1 MTPIL
6 HSWSS
11 GEKILFRF
19 FFLYFGLFIL
29 IQNNGAFPYWNLVA
43 YFQTQGLHILI
54 PWIGKNV
61 LHLPYEITIFTNGS
75 GDTTYDYVVLLLI
88 FVTAVSG
95 TLLWSL
101 LDRNRFQYQV
111 LYYWLTVGI
120 RFYVGLMLINY
131 GLVKVFKLQFPYPGL
146 YRLTELYGDSSPMG
160 LAWTFLGFST
170 GYNLFMGIAEVL
182 AVLLLF
188 RRTLA
193 LGAIITLMT
202 TANVMA
208 VNYFYDV
215 PVKILS
221 THLVLMTLFLLLYN
235 ASDLWQFFL
244 GNGKQLN
251 LIRQPQ
257 FSKRWIPITG
267 NVVKGLL
274 VVYTLGFGSY
284 QAMEMMKQYGDLA
297 PRSKFYGLYEV
308 DTFIMNRDTLPPLI
322 TDTVRWRHLILESDT
337 YARVRMMND
346 STNGFQLSID
356 SIAHS
361 MHFTHRTLP
370 DQQLDFRYSLVS
382 DKMDSL
388 VSDQLVLRGLNKQDS
403 LYIYLNRVPDFRKKF
418 RLTNRGFHWV
428 NEYPYN
434 R

>member
-88 FVTAVSG
+88 FVTAVAG

-101 LDRNRFQYQV
+101 LDRNRSQYQV

-131 GLVKVFKLQFPYPGL
+131 GLVKVFKLQFPYPSL

-284 QAMEMMKQYGDLA
+284 QALAMMKQYGDQA
-297 PRSKFYGLYEV
+297 PRNKFYGLYEV
-308 DTFIMNRDTLPPLI
+308 KEFIMNGDTLPPLI
-322 TDTVRWRHLILESDT
+322 TDTLRWRHLILESDM

-346 STNGFQLSID
+346 STNGFQLRID

-361 MHFTHRTLP
+361 MQFTHRTLP
-370 DQQLDFRYSLVS
+370 DQQFNFRYSLVS
-382 DKMDSL
+382 NKQDSL
-388 VSDQLVLRGLNKQDS
+388 ISDQLVLEGTNKQDS
-403 LYIYLNRVPDFRKKF
+403 LYIYLNRIPDFRKKF